1 VIHYLSFVGSVG
13 AIYALL
19 AIALV
24 FIWGQAGIVN
34 LGLAGFFAVG
44 AYTAALLSVKMG
56 LPFIV
61 GVATGAVTS
70 AMTGVALT
78 WITRRM
84 DADYLAIV
92 ALGFAEAL
100 RLVLQNEAW
109 LTGGTDGISG
119 VPMPL
124 RISSGS
130 LAAEVYCG
138 LVFAFLFLCGLLVRR
153 LIRSPFGRAL
163 RATRD
168 DAAVASM
175 AGKNALAFRLKAFA
189 VGAAVMGIAGALYAH
204 LTSYIVPDIFSPTVT
219 VYIFLAATI
228 GGHTRVRGALV
239 GAAVITVLLEGSRY
253 IASHTTVLTPAQ
265 TAAAREV
272 LIGASLI
279 AILNLR
285 GAGLFSPRNERAPAD
300 SVGVE
305 NERVELKTCE

>member
-175 AGKNALAFRLKAFA
+175 AGKNALAFRLKATSPA
-189 VGAAVMGIAGALYAH
+189 
-204 LTSYIVPDIFSPTVT
+204 TSYPTSSVRLSRST
-219 VYIFLAATI
+219 FFLQRQSV
-228 GGHTRVRGALV
+228 GTRG
-239 GAAVITVLLEGSRY
+239 Y
-253 IASHTTVLTPAQ
+253 
-265 TAAAREV
+265 AARLSALPSLRFCWREV
-272 LIGASLI
+272 
-279 AILNLR
+279 AI
-285 GAGLFSPRNERAPAD
+285 SPRTQP
-300 SVGVE
+300 
-305 NERVELKTCE
+305 C